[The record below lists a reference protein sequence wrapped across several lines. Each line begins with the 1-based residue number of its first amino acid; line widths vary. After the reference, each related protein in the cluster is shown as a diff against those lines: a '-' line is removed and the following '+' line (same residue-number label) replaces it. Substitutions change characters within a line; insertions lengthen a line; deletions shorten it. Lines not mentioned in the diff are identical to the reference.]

1 MPTLKTIRTKALEIA
16 FLEEGRPRAGR
27 SSWRMAFLMTS
38 IPYYEVAPQLAK
50 AGARV
55 ITPYLRGFGPTR
67 FLSRDTMR
75 SGQQAALCRDL
86 IDLLDALGVQRAI
99 LAGYDWGGLSSC
111 VASALWPKRV
121 AA

>member
-1 MPTLKTIRTKALEIA
+1 
-16 FLEEGRPRAGR
+16 
-27 SSWRMAFLMTS
+27 MAFLMTS

-75 SGQQAALCRDL
+75 SGQQAALGRDL
-86 IDLLDALGVQRAI
+86 IDLLDALGVQRAFWPVTTG
-99 LAGYDWGGLSSC
+99 AAFPP
-111 VASALWPKRV
+111 ASPLRSGPNA
-121 AA
+121 